1 MPMSFWGLTIGA
13 WMRTSPSGT
22 VSSPGSGL
30 PPYSM
35 NSIMSSWAR
44 DLISSPSRDPTLVSA
59 PPTEYVT
66 SFKNSP
72 LLGFETHL
80 SSNADAHT
88 FLRLQTH
95 YLPPSPGTVVDDPVV
110 ESVFASLPE
119 LDGVRLDPVA
129 TPERGAWDLTPLV
142 LGFERPN
149 PLFQNA
155 PVLDGPALLGSPGPE
170 TTSARAAHEVGVGL
184 FLREATG
191 AAFYP
196 DLTRQ
201 LAPVEQQGTRGVRLE
216 IFGFSSFVVG
226 VEDETLLVVAFEEDG
241 AGGGTTVSSSGGQ
254 DHGIRLVEVRVDDPL
269 EPLVELDYGIGIHVG
284 FVQADA
290 GVFPAKTRDIHAFS
304 TSPRFQGRP

>member
-80 SSNADAHT
+80 SSNACAHT
-88 FLRLQTH
+88 SLRLQTH

-110 ESVFASLPE
+110 QSVLASLPE
-119 LDGVRLDPVA
+119 LDCLGLDPIA
-129 TPERGAWDLTPLV
+129 APERRAWDLTPLV
-142 LGFERPN
+142 LRLERSY

-155 PVLDGPALLGSPGPE
+155 PVFDGMALLGSPRPE
-170 TTSARAAHEVGVGL
+170 TASWRTTREVGVGL
-184 FLREATG
+184 LAGEASG
-191 AAFYP
+191 AALDP
-196 DLTRQ
+196 DLPLQ
-201 LAPVEQQGTRGVRLE
+201 LAPVEQQGARGVRRDLLRLASLV
-216 IFGFSSFVVG
+216 IG
-226 VEDETLLVVAFEEDG
+226 VEDEAPLVVALEKDG
-241 AGGGTTVSSSGGQ
+241 ACRGLPVIGGGGE
-254 DHGIRLVEVRVDDPL
+254 DHGVRFVEVRLDGVL
-269 EPLVELDYGIGIHVG
+269 EPLMELDNRVGVYIGL
-284 FVQADA
+284 VQACA
-290 GVFPAKTRDIHAFS
+290 GVFLAEAPGIHGIS
-304 TSPRFQGRP
+304 TSPRCRGCL